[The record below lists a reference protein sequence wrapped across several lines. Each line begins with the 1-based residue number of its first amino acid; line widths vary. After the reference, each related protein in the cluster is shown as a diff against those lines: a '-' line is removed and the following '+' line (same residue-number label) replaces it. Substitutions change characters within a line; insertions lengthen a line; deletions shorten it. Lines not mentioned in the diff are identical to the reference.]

1 MNDPLYTYSLC
12 IALPLMTFFATYFLA
27 GRTPDKE
34 IFNTYRTSRSIMGVA
49 LLLLTANYSVHL
61 FFGIRFINVNA
72 AILMN
77 LVTYFLC
84 YWLFSSAMM
93 MLLDQHYMSRR
104 RFAVHIALWIA
115 FSICSWI
122 VLLLL
127 PKGVVQAAGL
137 TTLAIV
143 LIAYGLLLSYRLVAA
158 YRRAVKL
165 FDDTH
170 SDDLGAYI
178 RWLSVFTY
186 WAVIFGVGCGLLTF
200 LPDKYIFIWIL
211 SSIPFYIY
219 LFCSYQNF
227 LLFYEQVECAFES
240 EQTITPND
248 DAAAPADDE
257 SSSPAY
263 YAEIAERIDAWVKAD
278 GYIQP
283 RLTIKELADILLT
296 NRTYLSYYINSVLHT
311 TYRDWITSLRMQYA
325 KQQMTLFPDKKL
337 TAISEESG
345 FLSPSHF
352 MKAFKDREGC
362 SPAKWRKQQFGPQS

>member
-12 IALPLMTFFATYFLA
+12 IALPLMTFFAIYFLA

-34 IFNTYRTSRSIMGVA
+34 IFKTYLTSRRLMGIA
-49 LLLLTANYSVHL
+49 LLLLTANYSVHF

-93 MLLDQHYMSRR
+93 MLLDRHYVSRR
-104 RFAVHIALWIA
+104 RFATHLILWVA
-115 FSICSWI
+115 FSVFAWI

-127 PKGVVQAAGL
+127 PNGIAQTTGL
-137 TTLAIV
+137 TALAAI
-143 LIAYGLLLSYRLVAA
+143 LISYGLILSYRLVAA

-178 RWLSVFTY
+178 RWLSIFTF
-186 WAVIFGVGCGLLTF
+186 WAVTFGVGCGLLTF

-211 SSIPFYIY
+211 SSVPFYIY
-219 LFCSYQNF
+219 LFCSYQNY

-240 EQTITPND
+240 EQTSD
-248 DAAAPADDE
+248 SDAASSADDVAP
-257 SSSPAY
+257 SSPAY

-296 NRTYLSYYINSVLHT
+296 NRTYLSYYIDTVLHT
-311 TYRDWITSLRMQYA
+311 TYREWITGLRMQYA
-325 KQQMTLFPDKKL
+325 KQQMALLPEKKL
-337 TAISEESG
+337 TTISEEAG

-352 MKAFKDREGC
+352 MKAFKEREGC
-362 SPAKWRKQQFGPQS
+362 SPAKWRKQQIDSKP